1 MNVANLCRTIKQIF
15 DDSNIALVNKGLNKI
30 NAFNEISTEID
41 KLGEINRLPYLLRNE
56 IIEVTEE
63 DIDSVTTIGNY
74 VFRDCNNLTS
84 VTIPDSVTSIG
95 NYAFYY
101 CNNLTSITI
110 PNSITT
116 IGDSA
121 FSYCNSL
128 TSLTIPDSVETID
141 EQAFRFC
148 RSLTDMYMYPTI
160 PPILGDTYAISDY
173 TTTIH
178 VPIGCGDA
186 YKNATN
192 WSSFADKIVEDIEI

>member
-1 MNVANLCRTIKQIF
+1 MILEEKLRRICNQLSTLLFQLKKICVENIGKIPVQI
-15 DDSNIALVNKGLNKI
+15 NQII
-30 NAFNEISTEID
+30 I
-41 KLGEINRLPYLLRNE
+41 GENRLRFVVDKSIVE
-56 IIEVTEE
+56 IYEE
-63 DIDSVTTIGNY
+63 DLSYATKIKNY

>member
-101 CNNLTSITI
+101 CNNLTSV
-110 PNSITT
+110 
-116 IGDSA
+116 
-121 FSYCNSL
+121 
-128 TSLTIPDSVETID
+128 TIPDSVTTIGNYV
-141 EQAFRFC
+141 FRDC
-148 RSLTDMYMYPTI
+148 YNLTSITI
-160 PPILGDTYAISDY
+160 PDSVTTIGDYAFGNCFKLASMYFNSIIPPTLNSTTAIPA

-178 VPIGCGDA
+178 VPVGSGDA
-186 YKNATN
+186 YKTATN